1 MDKRFEFLMY
11 QTAEEDVSVN
21 ALVHDDTIWL
31 TQKGMAEL
39 FGVDKSTISRHLKN
53 IFEEGELE
61 EEVVVAKNEKTKP
74 HGAIYGKKN
83 KKKKNLYNM
92 D

>member
-61 EEVVVAKNEKTKP
+61 EEVVGAKIATNTP
-74 HGAIYGKKN
+74 HGEI
-83 KKKKNLYNM
+83 
-92 D
+92 